1 VIELYIHP
9 DENCCF
15 TVFIPTLIT
24 TVLRSYKVIRN
35 SNIVI
40 NSTII
45 GASAAETNQINY
57 YGGQAVKFKVWLMSC
72 RVFWSNKIVREDV
85 YCERC
90 SLLKSANLTPSINS
104 VTEVKV
110 LFMRI

>member
-1 VIELYIHP
+1 
-9 DENCCF
+9 
-15 TVFIPTLIT
+15 
-24 TVLRSYKVIRN
+24 
-35 SNIVI
+35 VI

-57 YGGQAVKFKVWLMSC
+57 SLGQAVTFKVWLMMTC
-72 RVFWSNKIVREDV
+72 RVFWSIKLYGRMFSCGVAYVKEF
-85 YCERC
+85 
-90 SLLKSANLTPSINS
+90 SANLTPSINS